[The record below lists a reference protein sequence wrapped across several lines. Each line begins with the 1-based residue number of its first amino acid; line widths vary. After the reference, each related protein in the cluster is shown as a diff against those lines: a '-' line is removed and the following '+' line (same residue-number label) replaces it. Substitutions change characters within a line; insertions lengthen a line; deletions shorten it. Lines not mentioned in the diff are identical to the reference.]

1 MKTQDLHSVTAL
13 VYSVTIPVGNVTKR
27 HTRGYRVEQFLVSQ
41 RQAVGM
47 LRQCGLSR
55 RAAYYRLTTI
65 PSRVLVDSKVFSR
78 VDVELLCE
86 KVAQGLVSLEEE
98 AS

>member
-1 MKTQDLHSVTAL
+1 M
-13 VYSVTIPVGNVTKR
+13 
-27 HTRGYRVEQFLVSQ
+27 EQYLVSQ

-47 LRQCGLSR
+47 LRRCGLSR
-55 RAAYYRLTTI
+55 TAAYKRLTTI

-86 KVAQGLVSLEEE
+86 KVAQGLAPSGGD

>member
-1 MKTQDLHSVTAL
+1 MED
-13 VYSVTIPVGNVTKR
+13 Y
-27 HTRGYRVEQFLVSQ
+27 LVSQ

-47 LRQCGLSR
+47 LRRCGLSR
-55 RAAYYRLTTI
+55 TAAYNRLAKI

>member
-1 MKTQDLHSVTAL
+1 M
-13 VYSVTIPVGNVTKR
+13 
-27 HTRGYRVEQFLVSQ
+27 EQFLVSQ

-47 LRQCGLSR
+47 LRRCGLSR

-86 KVAQGLVSLEEE
+86 KVAQGLVPSEEE
-98 AS
+98 APCAR